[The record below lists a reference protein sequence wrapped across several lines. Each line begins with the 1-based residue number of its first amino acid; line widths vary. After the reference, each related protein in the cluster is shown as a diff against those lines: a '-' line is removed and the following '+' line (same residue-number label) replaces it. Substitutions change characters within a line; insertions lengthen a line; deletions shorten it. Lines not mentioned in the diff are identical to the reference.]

1 MPPVPDAF
9 LRIASA
15 SYIEFG
21 VKGSSDR
28 EVLRDVSFA
37 VERGETVALLGT
49 ESEGRGIILR
59 MIAGLIKPTSGFVNL
74 QRKPIEKP
82 GLDRAFVLKE
92 TQLFPWLT
100 LAANIEEAL
109 RAKKPS
115 LEPQVIRQNAEAV
128 LADAGLAAFA
138 QTLPAKLSAEDACWG
153 VLIRSLAVEPQ
164 VLLLEDCFSRL
175 SPLERSRVQTKFQ
188 RKVAESP
195 VAIVFST
202 DDPEDAALLADRIA
216 LVSAVPAA
224 RIRQAIYNPGARQNV
239 DKPGSTA
246 AVQAVQD
253 RIRNAL
259 EGLSKSKNS
268 VRMPQMHHA

>member
-21 VKGSSDR
+21 LKGASDR
-28 EVLRDVSFA
+28 EILRDASFA

-59 MIAGLIKPTSGFVNL
+59 MIAGLLKPTSGFIHL

-109 RAKKPS
+109 RAKNPE

-128 LADAGLAAFA
+128 LADAGLSSKAAM
-138 QTLPAKLSAEDACWG
+138 LPAKLSPEDACWG
-153 VLIRSLAVEPQ
+153 ALTRSLAVDPQ

-175 SPLERSRVQTKFQ
+175 SPLERSRVQIKFQ
-188 RKVAESP
+188 RKVATSP

-216 LVSAVPAA
+216 LVSPVPAA
-224 RIRQAIYNPGARQNV
+224 RIRQMIDNQGARQNV
-239 DKPGSTA
+239 DKPASTA
-246 AVQAVQD
+246 PVQAVQE
-253 RIRNAL
+253 RIREAL
-259 EGLSKSKNS
+259 EGLAKSKNS
-268 VRMPQMHHA
+268 VRMPQLHLA